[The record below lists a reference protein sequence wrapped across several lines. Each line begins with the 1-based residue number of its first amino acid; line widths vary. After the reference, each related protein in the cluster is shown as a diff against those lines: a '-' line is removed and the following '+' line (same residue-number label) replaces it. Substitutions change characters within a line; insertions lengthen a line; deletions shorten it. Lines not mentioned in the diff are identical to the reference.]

1 MGRVSTGWR
10 LARGSW
16 SILRADSSLTAYP
29 AVAIIVAMVAF
40 WVVAGI
46 GISIGQAASAPWVTL
61 VFLVAGIYAATYFVV
76 YFNVGL
82 AAAAQYSID
91 GRDTGL
97 RDGLRVA
104 RTRRGVIAKW
114 ALVEVVLGL
123 LLTAIGGLLSDA
135 GARTFAN
142 LISAVAA
149 FAWSLAS
156 FLVIPVLALEGL
168 GPRDAMTRSVDLIR
182 ARWGE
187 AIVGRSGIGFVVFLI
202 AVVPIGGLSV
212 VATDLAP
219 VNPTLSGVADA
230 LVALLVI
237 VAAVLASA
245 LSVIFR
251 VELYRYAT
259 GDELTGRF
267 ERGDLDGAFRGA

>member
-10 LARGSW
+10 LAKASW
-16 SILRADSSLTAYP
+16 SVLRADSSLAIYP
-29 AVAIIVAMVAF
+29 AVAIMVAMVAF
-40 WVVAGI
+40 WAVAGI
-46 GISIGQAASAPWVTL
+46 GIGVGQSASAPWLTV
-61 VFLVAGIYAATYFVV
+61 VFLVAGIYVATYAVV

-82 AAAAQYSID
+82 AAAVRQSLD

-123 LLTAIGGLLSDA
+123 LLSAIGGLLSDA

-142 LISAVAA
+142 FIGAVAG

-168 GPRDAMTRSVDLIR
+168 GPRAAMTRSVNLIR

-187 AIVGRSGIGFVVFLI
+187 ALVGRTGIGFVVFLI
-202 AVVPIGGLSV
+202 ALVPVGGLAVLSTELETSQP
-212 VATDLAP
+212 A
-219 VNPTLSGVADA
+219 LSGVATA
-230 LVALLVI
+230 LFALAVI
-237 VAAVLASA
+237 VAIVLGSA

-259 GDELTGRF
+259 AGELTGGF
-267 ERGDLDGAFRGA
+267 TQGDIEAAFRSA

>member
-10 LARGSW
+10 LAKASW
-16 SILRADSSLTAYP
+16 SVLRADSSLAVYP
-29 AVAIIVAMVAF
+29 VVEVVVAMVAF

-46 GISIGQAASAPWVTL
+46 GITVGQAASAPWLTV
-61 VFLVAGIYAATYFVV
+61 VFLIAGIYVATCVVV

-82 AAAAQYSID
+82 AAAARQSID

-104 RTRRGVIAKW
+104 NTRRGVIAKW
-114 ALVEVVLGL
+114 ALLEVVLGL

-142 LISAVAA
+142 FLGAVAG

-168 GPRDAMTRSVDLIR
+168 GPRDAMTRSVNLIR
-182 ARWGE
+182 ARWAE
-187 AIVGRSGIGFVVFLI
+187 ALVGRTGIGFVVSLI
-202 AVVPIGGLSV
+202 ALVPVCGLAV
-212 VATDLAP
+212 LATDLE
-219 VNPTLSGVADA
+219 PTQPALAGVADA
-230 LVALLVI
+230 LFALAVI
-237 VAAVLASA
+237 AGFVLGSA

-259 GDELTGRF
+259 AGELTGGF
-267 ERGDLDGAFRGA
+267 TQGDLDAAFRSA